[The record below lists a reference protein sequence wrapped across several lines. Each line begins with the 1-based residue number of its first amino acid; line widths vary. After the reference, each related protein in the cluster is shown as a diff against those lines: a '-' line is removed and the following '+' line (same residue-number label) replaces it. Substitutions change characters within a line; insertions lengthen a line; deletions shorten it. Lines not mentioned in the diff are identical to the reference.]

1 MRVLLVSN
9 LFPPD
14 IGGPATYVSRLAH
27 DLHRRGHSVQLLVC
41 AEDPSRGAEYP
52 FPVRRVSRR
61 ITMPLRMLMVLLW
74 VLWYA
79 RRAEVVYVNGLEL
92 PGVLGSTLMRKPAAL
107 KVVGDFAWEYA
118 VRHGWTNDGIDHFQ
132 SARYGRKVELVR
144 RLEHWYARHVSRVI
158 TPSFYLKGIVAGWG
172 VAPERI
178 SVVYNAL
185 TSRFDG
191 AVSREEARRLV
202 GLDGT
207 LVLTV
212 ARLYKWKNVDVLIKL
227 VPDLPPESKL
237 VIVGDGP
244 EEPFLK
250 GLADELGVADRVVFV
265 GRVPQERVALYLR
278 AADVFVLNT
287 RYEGLSHTIL
297 ECMDVG
303 IPVVATAV
311 GGNMELIED
320 GVNGFLVPVDD
331 RRQIVSA
338 VRKLL
343 YDRRVRES
351 FVERSKEKVKDS
363 SWDRLMDTTVG
374 ILEQVGGVQ
383 MAGREQA

>member
-1 MRVLLVSN
+1 MRVLLISN

-41 AEDPSRGAEYP
+41 AEDPSNGSDYP
-52 FPVRRVSRR
+52 FPVHRVSRR
-61 ITMPLRMLMVLLW
+61 IFMPVRLLIVLLW
-74 VLWYA
+74 TVWYA
-79 RRAEVVYVNGLEL
+79 RKADVVYVNGLEL
-92 PGVLGSTLMRKPAAL
+92 PGVLGSRLVRKPAAL

-118 VRHGWTNDGIDHFQ
+118 VRHGWTNDSIDHFQ
-132 SARYGRKVELVR
+132 SARYGKKVELVR
-144 RLEHWYARHVSRVI
+144 KLEHWYARNVDQVI
-158 TPSFYLKGIVAGWG
+158 TPSFYLKSIVAGWG
-172 VAPERI
+172 VPPERI

-191 AVSREEARRLV
+191 TVSREEARRRV

-212 ARLYKWKNVDVLIKL
+212 ARLYKWKNIDVLIKL

-244 EEPFLK
+244 EEAYLK
-250 GLADELGVADRVVFV
+250 RLAAEVGVADRVVFV
-265 GRVPQERVALYLR
+265 GRVPQAQVALYLR

-311 GGNMELIED
+311 GGNMELIEN

-331 RRQIVSA
+331 RRRIVSA

-343 YDRRVRES
+343 YDRTVQES
-351 FVERSKEKVKDS
+351 FVQQSKERVKDS
-363 SWDRLMDTTVG
+363 SWDKLVDTVTGV
-374 ILEQVGGVQ
+374 LEQVARG
-383 MAGREQA
+383 ANR

>member
-27 DLHRRGHSVQLLVC
+27 DLYRRGHAVQLVVC
-41 AEDPSRGAEYP
+41 AEDPSSGERLP
-52 FPVRRVSRR
+52 FPVRRISRR
-61 ITMPLRMLMVLLW
+61 LFMPLRMLVVLLW
-74 VLWYA
+74 VIWYA
-79 RRAEVVYVNGLEL
+79 RRADVVYVNGLEL
-92 PGVLGSTLMRKPAAL
+92 PGVLGARVAMKPAAL

-118 VRHGWTNDGIDHFQ
+118 IRHGWTDDGIDQFQ
-132 SARYGRKVELVR
+132 STRYSWKVELVR
-144 RLEHWYARHVSRVI
+144 AVEHWYARNVDRVI
-158 TPSFYLKGIVAGWG
+158 TPSHYLKGIVAGWG
-172 VAPERI
+172 VPLDRI
-178 SVVYNAL
+178 TVIYNAL

-191 AVSREEARRLV
+191 SLSRDEARRIL
-202 GLDGT
+202 GLEGV

-212 ARLYKWKNVDVLIKL
+212 ARLYKWKNVDQLIRL
-227 VPDLPPESKL
+227 VPLLPPASKL
-237 VIVGDGP
+237 VVVGDGP
-244 EEPFLK
+244 EESSLK
-250 GLADELGVADRVVFV
+250 RLASELGVADRVVFA
-265 GRVPQERVALYLR
+265 GRVPQPMVATYLR

-320 GVNGFLVPVDD
+320 GVNGFLVPVNDHKL
-331 RRQIVSA
+331 IASA

-343 YDRRVRES
+343 YDGKVRED
-351 FVERSKEKVKDS
+351 FIARSKERVKDA
-363 SWDRLMDTTVG
+363 SWDRLVDTVVDTLQLV
-374 ILEQVGGVQ
+374 
-383 MAGREQA
+383 ASRTKR

>member
-27 DLHRRGHSVQLLVC
+27 DLKGRGHSVQLVVC
-41 AEDPSRGAEYP
+41 AEDPSAGGSYP

-61 ITMPLRMLMVLLW
+61 IFMPIRLFIVLLW
-74 VLWYA
+74 VMWYA
-79 RRAEVVYVNGLEL
+79 RRADIVYVNGLEL
-92 PGVLGSTLMRKPAAL
+92 SGVLGSRLMGKPSAL

-118 VRHGWTNDGIDHFQ
+118 VRHGWNNDGIDHFQ
-132 SARYGRKVELVR
+132 TARYGWKVELVR
-144 RLEHWYARHVSRVI
+144 GVEHWYAQHVDRVV
-158 TPSFYLKGIVAGWG
+158 TPSLYLKSIVSGWG
-172 VAPERI
+172 VPPERI

-191 AVSREEARRLV
+191 KLSKEEARRIV

-212 ARLYKWKNVDVLIKL
+212 ARLYKWKNIDVLIRL
-227 VPDLPPESKL
+227 VPDLPPESRL

-244 EEPFLK
+244 EEAFLK
-250 GLADELGVADRVVFV
+250 GLAAELGVADRVVFV
-265 GRVPQERVALYLR
+265 GRVAQSQVSFYLR

-297 ECMDVG
+297 ECMDAEL
-303 IPVVATAV
+303 PVVATAV

-320 GVNGFLVPVDD
+320 GINGFLVPVDD
-331 RRQIVSA
+331 RMRIVSA

-343 YDRRVRES
+343 HDSKVRDS
-351 FVERSKEKVKDS
+351 FIQLSKEKVKDS
-363 SWDRLMDTTVG
+363 SWDRLVDTVVA
-374 ILEQVGGVQ
+374 ILESVTKGNS
-383 MAGREQA
+383 MDAGL